1 MTAVSW
7 AVLHDCLSWAFF
19 DNRFL
24 MTDVSGA
31 AFDDSISL
39 AVFDD
44 SFDLGSLDS
53 L

>member
-7 AVLHDCLSWAFF
+7 TVVHDCPSGAFF
-19 DNRFL
+19 ENKFL